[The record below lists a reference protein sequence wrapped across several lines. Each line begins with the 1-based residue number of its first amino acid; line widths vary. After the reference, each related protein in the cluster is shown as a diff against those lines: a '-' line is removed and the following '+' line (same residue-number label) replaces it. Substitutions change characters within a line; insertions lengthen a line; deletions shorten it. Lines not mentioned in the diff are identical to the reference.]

1 MKAVYL
7 IEDPTGEAEKG
18 WLSWAVVEEQDEK
31 TFKLNQSVTA
41 KLTKEDLRVMLAGL
55 S

>member
-1 MKAVYL
+1 MTEKVVYL

-18 WLSWAVVEEQDEK
+18 WSGWGVGEDGSFTCETV
-31 TFKLNQSVTA
+31 A
-41 KLTKEDLRVMLAGL
+41 KLTKEDLRVMLAAL